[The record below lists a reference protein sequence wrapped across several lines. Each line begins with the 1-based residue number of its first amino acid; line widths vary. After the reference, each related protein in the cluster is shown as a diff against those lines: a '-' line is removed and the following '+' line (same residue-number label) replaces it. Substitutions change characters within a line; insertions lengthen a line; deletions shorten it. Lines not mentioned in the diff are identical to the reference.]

1 MVDFFG
7 IEGDADDVEF
17 PGAQEE
23 SPGEQRRRREREAR
37 QREEEEMARAIAA
50 SLAESE
56 ARDNAAAGHEIPAQ
70 RTTAAESMDE
80 DEELDDEAEEAFDF
94 QHEARLYDDEDAQ
107 LQAAINASLQEQ
119 ALPSDWNPPVTET
132 TPVRSAERVA
142 AVERVE
148 PVRANE
154 VETKEDAA
162 EEEDEPEPE
171 VKELSAEELRRKR
184 LERFM

>member
-7 IEGDADDVEF
+7 IEGDADDADF

-23 SPGEQRRRREREAR
+23 SPGEQRRRREREAQ

-56 ARDNAAAGHEIPAQ
+56 ARDNAAAGHEVSAQ